1 MKFYMS
7 LLLITFSII
16 SVKSTYAQQ
25 YATKD
30 DIAVILKEIQ
40 SSREDMKTMQVDM
53 RKMQEDIRKMQEAV
67 REMQSDITMGFNYV
81 EKRLEQVDKRFEF
94 IQMLLVAVF
103 VASIGS
109 PFLSRWLDRKRE
121 DNILEL
127 ERLLIAL
134 KEYARQD
141 EKMKEIF
148 RNAKLL

>member
-1 MKFYMS
+1 MKFYVS

-53 RKMQEDIRKMQEAV
+53 RKMQEAV

>member
-1 MKFYMS
+1 MKLYIS
-7 LLLITFSII
+7 LLLTTISII
-16 SVKSTYAQQ
+16 SVKPAYAQQ

-30 DIAVILKEIQ
+30 DIAVILKEIHTL
-40 SSREDMKTMQVDM
+40 REDMTREMRALREDMIKDMQTLREDMNKRFEQVD
-53 RKMQEDIRKMQEAV
+53 
-67 REMQSDITMGFNYV
+67 
-81 EKRLEQVDKRFEF
+81 KRFEQVDKRFEF
-94 IQMLLVAVF
+94 IQILLVALF
-103 VASIGS
+103 AASIGS
-109 PFLSRWLDRKRE
+109 PFLSRWLDKRRE